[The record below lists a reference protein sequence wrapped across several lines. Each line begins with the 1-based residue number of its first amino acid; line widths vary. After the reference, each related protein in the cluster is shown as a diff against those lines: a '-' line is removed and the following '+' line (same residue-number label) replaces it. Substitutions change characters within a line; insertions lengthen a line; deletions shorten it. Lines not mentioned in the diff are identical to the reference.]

1 VFFLLSSADSE
12 LEFDL
17 DVAKENSLSNPA
29 YYLKYTHARL
39 CSVERQA
46 VGVGMQIP
54 GSASAGDVALLSSA
68 DDRELI
74 KCILRAQDEIDDAA
88 SARQPHRVLY
98 LAGEL
103 AKATNVVY
111 QKEKVISDDA
121 ALAGARLCL
130 VRSARLLLG
139 AYAALLGVSLPESM

>member
-1 VFFLLSSADSE
+1 
-12 LEFDL
+12 
-17 DVAKENSLSNPA
+17 
-29 YYLKYTHARL
+29 
-39 CSVERQA
+39 VERQA